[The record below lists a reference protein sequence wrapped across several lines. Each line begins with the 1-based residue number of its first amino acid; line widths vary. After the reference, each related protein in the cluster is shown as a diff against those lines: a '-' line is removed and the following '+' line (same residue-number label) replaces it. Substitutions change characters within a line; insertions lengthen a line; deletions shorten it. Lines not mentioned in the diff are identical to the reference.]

1 MVELTCIISGSSSED
16 CLTFAAR
23 REMICLRHAKPQPRQ
38 TFLLLTEH
46 SVNPDE
52 HISLLERFLQLA
64 PFLAPKDSRFSA
76 PVLGHPD
83 LTLNNILLAPG
94 TAKIVSI
101 IDWQDA
107 TIFPSFLKAGYP
119 AFCEHDS
126 SQTQSLQI
134 PKLPENFSSMS
145 PQEQIRTKTKWRLEE
160 ANLFYT
166 AATGIYNEAHMDD
179 LKMPHLAMQQ
189 YLFRETG
196 YPWDADI
203 INLRMAL
210 VGITSLNVWEI
221 ISPLPCPVS
230 FSDTEREIATR
241 ESEAWMESGTILKTI
256 RDNIGIDLE
265 GGTTPEN
272 FKWASLR
279 NMEYRLE
286 MQRHCEEH
294 ERELCW
300 RNWPF
305 RDDGDCSLPP
315 GHV

>member
-1 MVELTCIISGSSSED
+1 
-16 CLTFAAR
+16 
-23 REMICLRHAKPQPRQ
+23 
-38 TFLLLTEH
+38 
-46 SVNPDE
+46 
-52 HISLLERFLQLA
+52 
-64 PFLAPKDSRFSA
+64 
-76 PVLGHPD
+76 
-83 LTLNNILLAPG
+83 
-94 TAKIVSI
+94 
-101 IDWQDA
+101 
-107 TIFPSFLKAGYP
+107 
-119 AFCEHDS
+119 
-126 SQTQSLQI
+126 
-134 PKLPENFSSMS
+134 
-145 PQEQIRTKTKWRLEE
+145 
-160 ANLFYT
+160 
-166 AATGIYNEAHMDD
+166 
-179 LKMPHLAMQQ
+179 
-189 YLFRETG
+189 
-196 YPWDADI
+196 
-203 INLRMAL
+203 MAL
-210 VGITSLNVWEI
+210 VGITNLNVWEI